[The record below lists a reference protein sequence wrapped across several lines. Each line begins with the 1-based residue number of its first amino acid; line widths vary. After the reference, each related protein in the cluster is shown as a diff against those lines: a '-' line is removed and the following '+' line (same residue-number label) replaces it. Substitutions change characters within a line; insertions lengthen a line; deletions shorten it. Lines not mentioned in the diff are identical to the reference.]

1 MIDPV
6 ALARVKPA
14 VLGAAGVA
22 LWWGVGRL
30 AVGRSFDPGGAVFA
44 VYFLLVASTVA
55 GDVVARFPPL
65 PALVGQLVAGFLLR
79 NLPGIGPAVG
89 AAVDATF
96 SASAR
101 TAALGVILARAGI
114 SLDVPAMW
122 RLRWPASR
130 LAFAPATVEALAV
143 TLLAVPVLGM
153 SWSYAAALGFL
164 FAGISPAVVIPSL
177 LALQDKGYGVEAGV
191 PTLVVTA
198 ASVDVV
204 YAIAGFG
211 AVSSALPGMGEG
223 GAAEAAWKAPAQ
235 ILGGVLGGAV
245 AGAALGAATAGPPEE
260 EAEEADAKA
269 GSERRKADEWSPASR
284 ASALM
289 GVSLLALYGG
299 AELELSG
306 GAALAVIVAS
316 AVAARGW
323 GGARAKAAGATLNVV
338 WAKLAQPLLFALIGA
353 AVDLTR
359 LEGGIVG
366 LGVVVLLVGLFARC
380 GVAFLAAGG
389 GALSR
394 SERLFVAVAWVPKAT
409 VQAALAGLPL
419 DAAVAA
425 FGKDSKEAEE
435 AELLLALGV
444 LAIAITAPLGAAAV
458 AASGEKLLLKKGRD
472 QQGSAEGAGGEGGGA
487 RV

>member
-130 LAFAPATVEALAV
+130 LAFAPATFEALAV

-235 ILGGVLGGAV
+235 ILGGVLGRRRRRRRWGRPPRDPPRRR
-245 AGAALGAATAGPPEE
+245 LRRLMRRRGPSDVKPTS
-260 EAEEADAKA
+260 
-269 GSERRKADEWSPASR
+269 GRPRR
-284 ASALM
+284 
-289 GVSLLALYGG
+289 
-299 AELELSG
+299 
-306 GAALAVIVAS
+306 
-316 AVAARGW
+316 ARP
-323 GGARAKAAGATLNVV
+323 R
-338 WAKLAQPLLFALIGA
+338 
-353 AVDLTR
+353 
-359 LEGGIVG
+359 
-366 LGVVVLLVGLFARC
+366 
-380 GVAFLAAGG
+380 
-389 GALSR
+389 
-394 SERLFVAVAWVPKAT
+394 
-409 VQAALAGLPL
+409 
-419 DAAVAA
+419 
-425 FGKDSKEAEE
+425 
-435 AELLLALGV
+435 
-444 LAIAITAPLGAAAV
+444 
-458 AASGEKLLLKKGRD
+458 
-472 QQGSAEGAGGEGGGA
+472 
-487 RV
+487 

>member
-130 LAFAPATVEALAV
+130 LAFAPATFEALAV

-235 ILGGVLGGAV
+235 ILGGVLGA
-245 AGAALGAATAGPPEE
+245 P
-260 EAEEADAKA
+260 
-269 GSERRKADEWSPASR
+269 SPAPR
-284 ASALM
+284 
-289 GVSLLALYGG
+289 
-299 AELELSG
+299 
-306 GAALAVIVAS
+306 
-316 AVAARGW
+316 W
-323 GGARAKAAGATLNVV
+323 GR
-338 WAKLAQPLLFALIGA
+338 PPR
-353 AVDLTR
+353 DPR
-359 LEGGIVG
+359 
-366 LGVVVLLVGLFARC
+366 
-380 GVAFLAAGG
+380 GG
-389 GALSR
+389 G
-394 SERLFVAVAWVPKAT
+394 
-409 VQAALAGLPL
+409 
-419 DAAVAA
+419 
-425 FGKDSKEAEE
+425 
-435 AELLLALGV
+435 
-444 LAIAITAPLGAAAV
+444 
-458 AASGEKLLLKKGRD
+458 
-472 QQGSAEGAGGEGGGA
+472 
-487 RV
+487 

>member
-1 MIDPV
+1 
-6 ALARVKPA
+6 
-14 VLGAAGVA
+14 
-22 LWWGVGRL
+22 
-30 AVGRSFDPGGAVFA
+30 
-44 VYFLLVASTVA
+44 
-55 GDVVARFPPL
+55 
-65 PALVGQLVAGFLLR
+65 
-79 NLPGIGPAVG
+79 
-89 AAVDATF
+89 
-96 SASAR
+96 
-101 TAALGVILARAGI
+101 
-114 SLDVPAMW
+114 
-122 RLRWPASR
+122 
-130 LAFAPATVEALAV
+130 
-143 TLLAVPVLGM
+143 
-153 SWSYAAALGFL
+153 
-164 FAGISPAVVIPSL
+164 
-177 LALQDKGYGVEAGV
+177 
-191 PTLVVTA
+191 
-198 ASVDVV
+198 
-204 YAIAGFG
+204 
-211 AVSSALPGMGEG
+211 
-223 GAAEAAWKAPAQ
+223 
-235 ILGGVLGGAV
+235 
-245 AGAALGAATAGPPEE
+245 
-260 EAEEADAKA
+260 
-269 GSERRKADEWSPASR
+269 
-284 ASALM
+284 M